1 MPLYEYK
8 CKSCDHQ
15 FEKLV
20 SISKAKEP
28 QECPKCKS
36 LDSQK
41 QMSTFSLA
49 GPRVDIPA
57 APSGGGFS

>member
-8 CKSCDHQ
+8 CKSCGHE

-20 SISKAKEP
+20 SISKAAEP
-28 QECPKCKS
+28 QECPTCGSK
-36 LDSQK
+36 DSQK

-49 GPRVDIPA
+49 GPSVDVPA
-57 APSGGGFS
+57 APSGGGFT